1 MALGRP
7 CAILASTLL
16 LFCGSSK
23 DAGSAEE
30 VIARGRIWATYEV
43 ALAGFSLG
51 EFRLTASFQ
60 GPSYEM
66 QAEGRFA
73 LLTGWFYSA
82 SGSTTSTGRLTED
95 GPEPSTFSVRFEGG
109 HKKEHRRVSFAD
121 GAVSKVSIT
130 PRKKQSHRRI
140 PVMKDELEDVLDP
153 LSATFLHAR
162 SSNPVCDDTLPVFD
176 GRLRFNIV
184 LTPKRADS
192 LPETPSGLSGPA
204 AVCEVKFVPIAGH
217 RPDNPAIKFIS
228 QTDQIE
234 VSFVPLPRTAMYL
247 PYSIV
252 GPTPLGRASAT
263 LVRIKMDPG

>member
-1 MALGRP
+1 M
-7 CAILASTLL
+7 LASTLL
-16 LFCGSSK
+16 LFCGSSR
-23 DAGSAEE
+23 DAGSAAEI
-30 VIARGRIWATYEV
+30 IARGRIWATYEV
-43 ALAGFSLG
+43 ALAGFNLG
-51 EFRLTASFQ
+51 EFRLSASFQ

-82 SGSTTSTGRLTED
+82 SGTTTSTGRLTER
-95 GPEPSTFSVRFEGG
+95 GPEPSAFSVSYEGG
-109 HKKEHRRVSFAD
+109 SKKEQRRVSFAD
-121 GAVSKVSIT
+121 GAVSNVSII
-130 PRKKQSHRRI
+130 PAKKQGRRRI

-153 LSATFLHAR
+153 LSATFLHPR
-162 SSNPVCDDTLPVFD
+162 SSTPICDDTLPVFD

-184 LTPKRADS
+184 LIPKRADN
-192 LPETPSGLSGPA
+192 LPKTSSGLSGPA

-234 VSFVPLPRTAMYL
+234 VWLVPLPQTAMYL

-263 LVRIKMDPG
+263 LIQIRMDPG